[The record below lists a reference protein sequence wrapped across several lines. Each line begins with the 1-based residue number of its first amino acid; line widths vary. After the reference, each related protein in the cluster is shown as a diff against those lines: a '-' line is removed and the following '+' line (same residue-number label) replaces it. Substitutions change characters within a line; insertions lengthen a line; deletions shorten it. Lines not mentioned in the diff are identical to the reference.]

1 MIAEGELGFGE
12 KVTLTALAERV
23 EMSVIPVR
31 DALKQL
37 AYDRLLE
44 RSGRASFRV
53 LSLSPERLLELSVL
67 REAIETQAVREAAV
81 RITEEDVAE
90 LRRLA
95 EELDRTIVAGLVSD
109 SIAMEEAFHLRIA
122 EISACGELMAEL
134 ERLQLVYAT
143 FPVDPSNLVLSH
155 EELVKTLA
163 SRDPDKA
170 EAAMRRHVLARRE
183 KILKGIARIVSAP
196 SQASRSGRKKCR

>member
-1 MIAEGELGFGE
+1 MAISRPFESQASRAYQEIRRMIAEGELGFGE

-81 RITEEDVAE
+81 R
-90 LRRLA
+90 
-95 EELDRTIVAGLVSD
+95 
-109 SIAMEEAFHLRIA
+109 
-122 EISACGELMAEL
+122 
-134 ERLQLVYAT
+134 
-143 FPVDPSNLVLSH
+143 P
-155 EELVKTLA
+155 
-163 SRDPDKA
+163 
-170 EAAMRRHVLARRE
+170 
-183 KILKGIARIVSAP
+183 
-196 SQASRSGRKKCR
+196 